1 MKDIRE
7 EQSRLEAEIAR
18 LHCDIQA
25 SSQALARTTQR
36 DAGPRGFWIGLVT
49 GAATAAV
56 VIVGVAAAA
65 FFAYARFM
73 SRMG

>member
-7 EQSRLEAEIAR
+7 EQSCLEAEIAKLSR
-18 LHCDIQA
+18 DIQA
-25 SSQALARTTQR
+25 SSQALARSTQR

-49 GAATAAV
+49 GAAIAAV
-56 VIVGVAAAA
+56 VIVGIVAAA